1 MAETKVPSLPEIPNG
16 IDGSL
21 RKFLEAVRQVVNVR
35 EGLKGDALDANVTY
49 RDLINAGIAT
59 SDSYVAPS
67 NGGSPVDPAAVT
79 DSTPLGLVTG
89 VQVDAAVES
98 VILSWDQISDSRFS
112 HVEIWRGV
120 SATREGIV
128 APIGT
133 TTGSIFIDKT
143 VSTSQ
148 AGGYYYW
155 VRTISTSGSQG
166 PFNVDAYRVT
176 STILPSTSLTAIK
189 SLPQYKDMSG
199 LPFYY
204 LDANVTV
211 NGVAIPKG
219 TYMWTAVIADATIE
233 SAKIKNL
240 SVDKLVAGNAAV
252 ATLTAN
258 TIAATMIS
266 STSAYVKSANIE
278 SLAANKITA
287 GTITA
292 AISMSAPSILGGN
305 ITGGEIHVP
314 DKVAPKFQVLA
325 DGSLYASKATIV
337 GDITATSGTFSGTL
351 NVKSAQTGARM
362 EIKNNVIKVYDSAG
376 TLRVQIGDLSV

>member
-1 MAETKVPSLPEIPNG
+1 MAETKVPSLPEIPTG

-59 SDSYVAPS
+59 SDAYVAPA
-67 NGGSPVDPAAVT
+67 NGNAPVEAAAVT

-89 VQVDAAVES
+89 VKVDAAVES
-98 VILSWDQISDSRFS
+98 VILTWDQISNSKFS

-120 SATREGIV
+120 SDSREGLT

-155 VRTISTSGSQG
+155 LRTVTTSGTQG
-166 PFNVDAYRVT
+166 AFNVDAYRVT
-176 STILPSTSLTAIK
+176 STVLPSTSLTAIK
-189 SLPQYKDMSG
+189 SLPQYKDLPG

-204 LDANVTV
+204 IDAGVTV
-211 NGVAIPKG
+211 NGVTIPKG

-240 SVDKLVAGNAAV
+240 SVDKLVAGDAAV

-258 TIAATMIS
+258 TIASTMIN
-266 STSAYVKSANIE
+266 STFAYVKSANIE
-278 SLAANKITA
+278 SLAADKITA
-287 GTITA
+287 GTVTA

-314 DKVAPKFQVLA
+314 DKVSPKFRVLS
-325 DGSLYASKATIV
+325 DGSLYASQATIV

-351 NVKSAQTGARM
+351 NVKSAQTGARL
-362 EIKNNVIKVYDSAG
+362 EINNNVIKVFDASGA
-376 TLRVQIGDLSV
+376 LRVQIGNLSV